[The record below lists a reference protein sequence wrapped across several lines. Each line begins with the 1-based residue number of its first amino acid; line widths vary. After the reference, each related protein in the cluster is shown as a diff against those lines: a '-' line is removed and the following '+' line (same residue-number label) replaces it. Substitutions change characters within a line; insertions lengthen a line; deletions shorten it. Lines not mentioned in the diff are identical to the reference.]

1 MQQQPAHP
9 AIHAAIDLV
18 RALDEP
24 RFQHLLIALEDGK
37 ISLATSVLQ
46 VQRQLHFPSQQ
57 SRSLINVFRLWQT
70 WGKDIQALITTL
82 QAIRATSAIM
92 QDEAPAVSL
101 VWTGPV
107 SLPGSIRTTSSVLI
121 DLIDHARQE
130 IVIAG
135 YTLTTSIKPIIIH
148 LAQAQRRGV
157 QVVLIVDRMEENQL
171 LPVLQ
176 SCWPRNQELP
186 LLYTRQASSDDPR
199 SALHAKA
206 IVVDGRAILAT
217 SANLSYHGM
226 AGNIE
231 LGLLVEGKVAQEA
244 VTLLKLLITEEVCVK
259 VDPEDLKSPG

>member
-1 MQQQPAHP
+1 MQQQPVHP

-18 RALDEP
+18 RSLDEP
-24 RFQHLLIALEDGK
+24 RFEYLLTALEGEK
-37 ISLATSVLQ
+37 LSLANSVLQ
-46 VQRQLHFPSQQ
+46 VQRLLHFTFIQ
-57 SRSLINVFRLWQT
+57 SRSLVNLFRLWQA
-70 WGKDIQALITTL
+70 WGKDIQMLIATL
-82 QAIRATSAIM
+82 QTIRATSATI
-92 QDEAPAVSL
+92 QDEAPIVSL

-135 YTLTTSIKPIIIH
+135 YTLTLSIKPIITR
-148 LAQAQRRGV
+148 LAQAQQRDV

-171 LPVLQ
+171 LPVLK
-176 SCWPRNQELP
+176 SCWPRDQELP
-186 LLYTRQASSDDPR
+186 LLYTRQASPHDPK

-259 VDPEDLKSPG
+259 VDPEGL